1 MPTEPIKEVCPETA
15 GDAKVM
21 EILGRLSEGVQ
32 ECVRFGTH
40 VAKWCMD
47 NPVWKD
53 ERSLPVLLSFRHA
66 LELLES
72 ISVLIRYG
80 LADPCKILLRC
91 FFETCLYIEFLL
103 GDSTGQR
110 AMSFLVCHAKRKIKS
125 YLQMM
130 PDSPERKE
138 FMAALKKDS
147 INIHMNNVVIDGI
160 PQRIQNL
167 EQLLAKPEYREVVE
181 EYEHVRKNDRRRPE
195 WYHLFEGP
203 QNIEQ
208 LSDQLGHSGKYEI
221 LYRLW
226 SRATHGLD
234 LINGNIS
241 PGPNGLVNFVQ
252 IRNPEFA
259 QDATSLA
266 ISFAHSLFEVMVKFN
281 RPDYNAKVV
290 KWYVREIRK
299 LQMQLTSDEII
310 KVRR

>member
-1 MPTEPIKEVCPETA
+1 MPTESIKEIRPETA
-15 GDAKVM
+15 GDTKVM
-21 EILGRLSEGVQ
+21 EILGHWADGVQ
-32 ECVRFGTH
+32 ECVSFGTH

-47 NPVWKD
+47 NPLWKD

-66 LELLES
+66 LELLDS

-91 FFETCLYIEFLL
+91 FFETCLYIEYLL

-125 YLQMM
+125 YLQMK

-138 FMAALKKDS
+138 FIAVLKKDS
-147 INIHMNNVVIDGI
+147 ININMNNVVIDGI

-167 EQLLAKPEYREVVE
+167 EQLLAKPEYRKVVK
-181 EYEHVRKNDRRRPE
+181 EYERVRKNDKRAPE
-195 WYHLFEGP
+195 WYRLFEGP
-203 QNIEQ
+203 QNIKQ

-226 SRATHGLD
+226 SRVTHGSD
-234 LINGNIS
+234 LIDGNIS

-259 QDATSLA
+259 QSATSLG
-266 ISFAHSLFEVMVKFN
+266 ISFALSLFQTMVKFHK
-281 RPDYNAKVV
+281 PDYKAKVRE
-290 KWYVREIRK
+290 WYIREIRQ
-299 LQMQLTSDEII
+299 LQMELTDGDVITV
-310 KVRR
+310 KR